1 MKRFALALAI
11 FGCGLAVSPL
21 VTTLTAHAAGGTAP
35 AGNAAPTSMRI
46 GIIDIER
53 TLYDT
58 AAGKRA
64 SDAFDKEREKSQQE
78 LDKDQKELQ
87 KDAADLDKQATMLKP
102 EVLKQKRDDLEKRF
116 VELNKKY
123 AKLERDLAEARS
135 KAIQGL
141 LAQAQPIIKEIAKSE
156 NVDLILDQSAVLY
169 SDSKIDLTEKLNDK
183 MK

>member
-11 FGCGLAVSPL
+11 FGAGLAVSPI
-21 VTTLTAHAAGGTAP
+21 VTTLTAHAAGGG
-35 AGNAAPTSMRI
+35 GNAAPTPMKI

-58 AAGKRA
+58 PAGKRA
-64 SDAFDKEREKSQQE
+64 SDAFDKEREKKQAD
-78 LDKDQKELQ
+78 LDKDQKALQ
-87 KDAADLDKQATMLKP
+87 KDAADLDKQAGMLKP

-116 VELNKKY
+116 VDLNKKY
-123 AKLERDLAEARS
+123 AQLERELAEART

-141 LAQAQPIIKEIAKSE
+141 LAQAQPIIKDIAKQE
-156 NVDLILDQSAVLY
+156 QVDLILDQSAVLY
-169 SDSKIDLTEKLNDK
+169 ADSKIDLTQKLNDK